1 MVFQSL
7 TSEELI
13 PNEEVIEAWGSVSIT
28 RVR

>member
-7 TSEELI
+7 TSDELM
-13 PNEEVIEAWGSVSIT
+13 PKDEVREAWGSVSIT